1 MYNVRIRSMP
11 YRKSRSKSMG
21 VNSEYGKLR
30 KVLLCKPDYFKW
42 LPINPVAKKAL
53 AGGQTFCL
61 TSAPWFLILDTSPA

>member
-1 MYNVRIRSMP
+1 
-11 YRKSRSKSMG
+11 MG